1 MEKIN
6 VEHTGKVVHE
16 SGSPKK
22 IKVERGQRG
31 GYGWEIEIKG
41 SDDATMLKWLEDI
54 DSELQRTYLT
64 PENQQ

>member
-1 MEKIN
+1 MEEIN
-6 VEHTGKVVHE
+6 VNHRGQVIHE

-41 SDDATMLKWLEDI
+41 SDDTTMLKWLEDTNA
-54 DSELQRTYLT
+54 ELERVYLSDV
-64 PENQQ
+64 PE